1 MENVNKNV
9 IEEEALEACDQNALI
24 MNHFKT
30 RGSLTTKQAMRE
42 YGIMRLG
49 ARISE
54 LRADGVNIFTDM
66 VKGVNRY
73 GKTVRYAKYTLIAE

>member
-1 MENVNKNV
+1 MNDIENKT
-9 IEEEALEACDQNALI
+9 IEEELDNYDQNAII

-54 LRADGVNIFTDM
+54 LRAAGNEIFTDM
-66 VKGVNRY
+66 VSGTNRY
-73 GKTVRYAKYTLIAE
+73 GKTTHYAKYTLIG